1 MFGATYMKELPVI
14 GFYSYWVWLTY
25 LSAAAA
31 VTGISFAISGQPNI
45 AVICLIVSG
54 VCDMFDGTVARTA
67 KRTDMEKGYG
77 IQIDSLADVISFG
90 VLPASIGYCLY
101 QQSGNHTAFG
111 RIVTAVIIS
120 IYVLCALIR
129 LAYYNV
135 TEEELR
141 AKGQKRTSYVG
152 LPVTCSSLILSVSYA
167 IISGLDNVAQIYL
180 GLLLVLSIAFLSKFQ
195 TPKFQLK
202 YLVILAF
209 CGLGIILAALHLR
222 GVI

>member
-1 MFGATYMKELPVI
+1 MKKLPFI
-14 GFYSYWVWLTY
+14 GFFRYWVWLTY
-25 LSAAAA
+25 LSVAAA
-31 VTGISFAISGQPNI
+31 VTGISFAISGKPNL

-67 KRTDMEKGYG
+67 ERNDMEKAYG
-77 IQIDSLADVISFG
+77 IQIDSLADIISFG
-90 VLPASIGYCLY
+90 VLPASIGFCLY
-101 QQSGNHTAFG
+101 QQSGNDTAFSL
-111 RIVTAVIIS
+111 IITSVIIS

-141 AKGQKRTSYVG
+141 ANGQKRTSYVG

-167 IISGLDNVAQIYL
+167 VISGLENVFQIYL
-180 GLLLVLSIAFLSKFQ
+180 GLLFVLSVAFISKFK

-209 CGLGIILAALHLR
+209 CGLGIILLTLNLR

>member
-1 MFGATYMKELPVI
+1 MKKLPII
-14 GFYSYWVWLTY
+14 GFFSYWVWLTY
-25 LSAAAA
+25 LSVVTA
-31 VTGISFAISGQPNI
+31 VTGITFALSGKPDL
-45 AVICLIVSG
+45 AVICLIASG

-67 KRTDMEKGYG
+67 KRSDMEKGYG

-101 QQSGNHTAFG
+101 HRAENHTALG
-111 RIVTAVIIS
+111 NIITVGIIS
-120 IYVLCALIR
+120 MYVLCALIR

-135 TEEELR
+135 TEEELK

-167 IISGLDNVAQIYL
+167 IISGLENVATIYL
-180 GLLLVLSIAFLSKFQ
+180 GLLFVISVAFVSKFSI
-195 TPKFQLK
+195 PKFKLK
-202 YLVILAF
+202 YLVLLAF
-209 CGLGIILAALHLR
+209 CGLGIILLALHLR